1 MKYKTRGIVLN
12 YIKYGDSSIIVKIY
26 TEAFGL
32 QTYIING
39 IRKPRSKWNM
49 AYFQTLTLLHLVVY
63 HKKNGGIN
71 RISEVSYLGQSSILP
86 SQVKKIAMA
95 LFLSE
100 VLSKSLKEETGNK
113 IQFQFLYSS
122 IKMFYDLESDYE
134 SFHLQFL
141 MKFSKYLGFEPHSAQ
156 VVISEMDASPTNI
169 VVSKRD
175 LEFIENLRLLP
186 YDNPPKM
193 NNQNRRSVLNVIL
206 AFYSLHMGTFGHFK
220 SHQILKEVLN

>member
-12 YIKYGDSSIIVKIY
+12 YIKYGESSIIVKIY

-39 IRKPRSKWNM
+39 IRKQKSKWHI
-49 AYFQTLTLLHLVVY
+49 AYFQALTLLHLVVY
-63 HKKNGGIN
+63 HKKNGKIN
-71 RISEVSYLGQSSILP
+71 RISEASYLGQSTILP

-95 LFLSE
+95 IFLSE
-100 VLSKSLKEETGNK
+100 VLSKSLKEETENK
-113 IQFQFLYSS
+113 VLFQFLYSS
-122 IKMFYDLESDYE
+122 IKMFYDLESVYE

-156 VVISEMDASPTNI
+156 VIISELDALPTK
-169 VVSKRD
+169 VVVEKRD
-175 LEFIENLRLLP
+175 LEIMENLKLLP

-193 NNQNRRSVLNVIL
+193 NNQNRRAVLNVIL
-206 AFYSLHMGTFGHFK
+206 AFYSLHMDNFSHFK